1 MKEENISE
9 ILGIDENSKA
19 NSVECSTKKEESS
32 SSALEIENA
41 SKVDTNICDSQKKQ
55 ENHSDEAQNMAQ
67 PFTSK
72 YECYSEDLQSDST
85 ERQLIFL
92 GALMATLCILAG
104 IFCFILSI
112 QREETFEGVIMCAIF
127 FLSAF
132 ITYAVLKVLAHISMT
147 LKEINSKV
155 G

>member
-9 ILGIDENSKA
+9 ILGIDESSKT

-41 SKVDTNICDSQKKQ
+41 SKVDTNICDSEKKQ
-55 ENHSDEAQNMAQ
+55 ENYSDEAQNMAQ

-92 GALMATLCILAG
+92 GVLTATLCILAG
-104 IFCFILSI
+104 IYCFILSI
-112 QREETFEGVIMCAIF
+112 QRETFEGVIMCAII
-127 FLSAF
+127 FLLAF
-132 ITYAVLKVLAHISMT
+132 INYAVLKVLAHISMT